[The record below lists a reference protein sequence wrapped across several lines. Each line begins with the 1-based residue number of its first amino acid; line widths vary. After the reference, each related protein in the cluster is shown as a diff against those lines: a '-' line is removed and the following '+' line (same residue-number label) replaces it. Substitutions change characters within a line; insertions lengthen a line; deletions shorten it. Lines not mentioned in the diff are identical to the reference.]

1 MGFGQTICIPGNM
14 VQAQEAGH
22 ILGQIAFNSE
32 AQRIQAKALLE
43 KTYFTQYDTTWEIG
57 DRVKTDKPLST
68 VGVIRDFVK
77 GGTGTMF
84 AWVQCLSTGI
94 HYAATYDALKLD

>member
-1 MGFGQTICIPGNM
+1 MTEKQR
-14 VQAQEAGH
+14 AGH

-57 DRVKTDKPLST
+57 DESPDIFCRRYQ
-68 VGVIRDFVK
+68 GCQRC
-77 GGTGTMF
+77 TGTMF